1 MSLASLT
8 QATHQ
13 NAERT
18 EFAREMMS
26 GKMSN
31 DKYTK
36 FLWNAWL
43 IYDLLE
49 DVAMS
54 MGVFASV
61 DPQMPADDL
70 PLDGLV

>member
-36 FLWNAWL
+36 FLECIATGSTSGKDSIIDVRDWL
-43 IYDLLE
+43 
-49 DVAMS
+49 DVKNS
-54 MGVFASV
+54 F
-61 DPQMPADDL
+61 
-70 PLDGLV
+70 